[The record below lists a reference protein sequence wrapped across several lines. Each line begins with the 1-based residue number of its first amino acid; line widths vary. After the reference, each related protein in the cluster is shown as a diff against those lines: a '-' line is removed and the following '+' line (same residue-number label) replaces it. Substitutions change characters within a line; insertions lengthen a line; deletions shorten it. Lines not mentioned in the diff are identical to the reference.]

1 MPRLLPGY
9 DRLAVPRTPDAESL
23 HQLHLS
29 VLQGDSAA
37 ATSLTARLMLSVRGL
52 LGQRLRRV
60 DSAIIDEGIED
71 AILDYLSRPATYQG
85 EKANLLTFIAMA
97 AARNVFDALR
107 RDSRRRAIESRAA
120 TELAR
125 PWTSLTDAE
134 TKSSDAFDLFA
145 GAQTEGER
153 RFLEAKLAGE
163 TCRRSCTA
171 LESIAASTR
180 RTETNRQ
187 TNDGAAEDAVGQ
199 IGIEN

>member
-1 MPRLLPGY
+1 
-9 DRLAVPRTPDAESL
+9 
-23 HQLHLS
+23 
-29 VLQGDSAA
+29 
-37 ATSLTARLMLSVRGL
+37 MLSVRGL

-85 EKANLLTFIAMA
+85 AKANLLTFIAMA

-125 PWTSLTDAE
+125 LWTSLTDAE
-134 TKSSDAFDLFA
+134 NKRSDAFDLFA
-145 GAQTEGER
+145 GAQTKAER

-163 TCRRSCTA
+163 K
-171 LESIAASTR
+171 
-180 RTETNRQ
+180 RTEVLAQFLNPSELAPEGQRQ
-187 TNDGAAEDAVGQ
+187 IVKQTTERLRMRWSRMASKTKMTSK
-199 IGIEN
+199 